1 MFLAL
6 KASTFQL
13 RKRYYDF
20 NTTVQHWVVR
30 AVGERVKCQQI
41 KSHSNE
47 ESVGDV
53 KYKNL
58 NVGQS
63 SLKNEKRGQLSKK
76 RLNSFFLAFEKIG
89 SFFSY
94 SPS

>member
-1 MFLAL
+1 MTQRLMFMAL
-6 KASTFQL
+6 KASTFQI
-13 RKRYYDF
+13 RKRYNDF

-30 AVGERVKCQQI
+30 AVSERVKCHQI
-41 KSHSNE
+41 KSHCNE

-76 RLNSFFLAFEKIG
+76 TFEFVFFGF
-89 SFFSY
+89 
-94 SPS
+94 